1 MPAFFFLKAST
12 VYYPTCAPPRR
23 RAPRRASFLQAGRS
37 GPRLLSGKM
46 CRVGEAMG
54 GRFPADALPSHML
67 PRDLAKLQDLF
78 PTAPTSI
85 LQAELQVRVCARA
98 CVHAWVAG
106 WGKRRRVVSPRR
118 VQCTQRQMHKQRLT
132 GAAFRSPGDGLGAV
146 RDGHADDGQDP
157 PGGAGPRPRA
167 RRAARVPRQERP
179 RRAQLHA
186 QVPVAQLVAQS
197 FDPLLHRC

>member
-118 VQCTQRQMHKQRLT
+118 VQCTNSASRGPLSARQVT
-132 GAAFRSPGDGLGAV
+132 GSAQFAMDTLMTDKIHQEV
-146 RDGHADDGQDP
+146 LDLDP
-157 PGGAGPRPRA
+157 
-167 RRAARVPRQERP
+167 
-179 RRAQLHA
+179 
-186 QVPVAQLVAQS
+186 VPVALRGYLVKS
-197 FDPLLHRC
+197 DPGGRNFTRRCRWPSW